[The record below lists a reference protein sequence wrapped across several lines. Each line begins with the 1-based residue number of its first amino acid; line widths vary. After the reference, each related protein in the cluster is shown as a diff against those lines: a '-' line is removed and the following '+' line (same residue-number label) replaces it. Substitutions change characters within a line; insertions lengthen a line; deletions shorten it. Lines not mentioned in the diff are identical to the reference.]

1 MSQKKINRQ
10 QKSQET
16 HKAAGGAD
24 RFIKPVALVLAV
36 FALIGGLM
44 YLFAPSSKLEPYNK
58 FKEDAKATAAKPD
71 EKKDSPSLSP
81 TREAE
86 EVAKTAM
93 SSVKETDSLIKKV
106 VNSEPTPQKNA
117 SNLPR
122 ETLEHISKGM
132 ALTEQGRF
140 EHAEIEFEQA
150 SKLSPNSPEV
160 YAIWATSLKMQK
172 KFVGANK
179 RFAEANR
186 LAPNDDEILFN
197 WGMTKLEDGK
207 SDEAIDLFQ
216 RTLKSNPKQ
225 FLAYNYMGKA
235 YGQKKEYAKET
246 EMYKKMLEFDPNFA
260 QAHFN
265 LGVVLSI
272 RDKVEEAAP
281 HFEKAI
287 ELDKQFDQPFVTKM
301 LKAMGRYKEPAT
313 KKPEKPENTQ
323 VAKHEDHKIQ
333 DSLKK
338 PEGSDTKGKGEHQME
353 GSSSKPEKDFV
364 KVSGKVMINGVPM
377 AKNGVVFLE
386 TKTKLRVTGQ
396 KPVSLTV
403 MQKGLRFE
411 PVHSTVVVGS
421 SVTFTN
427 DDMEV
432 HNIYSK
438 SINNQFN
445 LGAMAGGSSKTIKL
459 STPGPV
465 VLRCNMHKDMIGT
478 IFVVP
483 NGHYTHPN
491 ENGEYSFTNVAN
503 QEYILQAWHPSMAPE
518 DVEKN
523 LRGVKLDGKD
533 ETFDFAIASASKL
546 DEIHDMVNTKDY
558 SLIADDIEKEM
569 FQAIE
574 DWKAGKTYISRNR
587 MLSAI
592 TKHFEG
598 EGLKD
603 AITKSFSEKRSQML
617 EEKLDIIRK
626 KISGLGPYAD
636 QKFTKEGLQSEAKLA
651 MDQIRENVR
660 ELHNRLN
667 PTQ

>member
-16 HKAAGGAD
+16 HKFAGGAD
-24 RFIKPVALVLAV
+24 RFIKPVAAVLAV
-36 FALIGGLM
+36 FVLIGGLM

-58 FKEDAKATAAKPD
+58 FKDKEIAEKAD
-71 EKKDSPSLSP
+71 DKKDTSPLSP

-86 EVAKTAM
+86 DAIKTANA
-93 SSVKETDSLIKKV
+93 SVKETDNLIKKV
-106 VNSEPTPQKNA
+106 VNSEPAPEKPKG
-117 SNLPR
+117 NLPR

-140 EHAEIEFEQA
+140 EHAEIEFEEA

-225 FLAYNYMGKA
+225 YLAYNYMGKA
-235 YGQKKEYAKET
+235 YGQKRDYARET
-246 EMYKKMLEFDPNFA
+246 EMYRKMLEFDPNFA

-272 RDKVEEAAP
+272 RDKIEEAAP
-281 HFEKAI
+281 HFERAI

-301 LKAMGRYKEPAT
+301 LTAMGRYKKPDS
-313 KKPEKPENTQ
+313 KKTDKADTQ
-323 VAKHEDHKIQ
+323 VAKHDEHKAPEPQ
-333 DSLKK
+333 KK
-338 PEGSDTKGKGEHQME
+338 AEGSDTKGEHKME
-353 GSSSKPEKDFV
+353 GSSSSKPEKDSV
-364 KVSGKVMINGVPM
+364 KVTGKALINGAPM
-377 AKNGVVFLE
+377 GRNGVVFLE
-386 TKTKLRVTGQ
+386 TKTKLRVAGQ
-396 KPVSLTV
+396 KPVSLKV
-403 MQKGLRFE
+403 MQKGLKFE
-411 PVHSTVVVGS
+411 PVHSIVPAGS
-421 SVTFTN
+421 SVTFSN
-427 DDMEV
+427 DDVEV

-438 SINNQFN
+438 SVNNQFN
-445 LGAMAGGSSKTIKL
+445 LGAMAGGASRTIKL
-459 STPGPV
+459 SMPGPV

-483 NGHYTHPN
+483 NGYYTQPN
-491 ENGEYSFTNVAN
+491 EKGEYTFTDVLN
-503 QEYILQAWHPSMAPE
+503 QEYILQAWHPSMTPE

-523 LRGVKLDGKD
+523 LKSVKLDGKD
-533 ETFDFAIASASKL
+533 EIFDFTIASTSKL

-558 SLIADDIEKEM
+558 SLIADDIEKEVL
-569 FQAIE
+569 QAIE
-574 DWKAGKTYISRNR
+574 DYKAGKTYISRNR
-587 MLSAI
+587 MLAAI

-603 AITKSFSEKRSQML
+603 AISKSFSEKRSQML
-617 EEKLDIIRK
+617 EEKLDTIRK

-636 QKFTKEGLQSEAKLA
+636 QKFTKESLQSEAKLA

>member
-1 MSQKKINRQ
+1 
-10 QKSQET
+10 
-16 HKAAGGAD
+16 
-24 RFIKPVALVLAV
+24 
-36 FALIGGLM
+36 
-44 YLFAPSSKLEPYNK
+44 
-58 FKEDAKATAAKPD
+58 
-71 EKKDSPSLSP
+71 
-81 TREAE
+81 
-86 EVAKTAM
+86 
-93 SSVKETDSLIKKV
+93 
-106 VNSEPTPQKNA
+106 
-117 SNLPR
+117 
-122 ETLEHISKGM
+122 
-132 ALTEQGRF
+132 
-140 EHAEIEFEQA
+140 
-150 SKLSPNSPEV
+150 
-160 YAIWATSLKMQK
+160 
-172 KFVGANK
+172 
-179 RFAEANR
+179 
-186 LAPNDDEILFN
+186 
-197 WGMTKLEDGK
+197 
-207 SDEAIDLFQ
+207 
-216 RTLKSNPKQ
+216 
-225 FLAYNYMGKA
+225 MGKA
-235 YGQKKEYAKET
+235 YGQKRDYSKET

-272 RDKVEEAAP
+272 RDKIEEAAP
-281 HFEKAI
+281 HFERAI

-301 LKAMGRYKEPAT
+301 LKAMGRYKEPA
-313 KKPEKPENTQ
+313 KKLEKENTQ

-353 GSSSKPEKDFV
+353 GSSSKPPEKDLV
-364 KVSGKVMINGVPM
+364 KVKGKAMINGAPM
-377 AKNGVVFLE
+377 GRNGVIFLE
-386 TKTKLRVTGQ
+386 TKTKLRVAGQ
-396 KPVSLTV
+396 KPVNVTV
-403 MQKGLRFE
+403 KQKNLHFE
-411 PVHSTVVVGS
+411 PMHTIVHAGS
-421 SVTFTN
+421 SVTFSN

-459 STPGPV
+459 PMPGPV

-483 NGHYTHPN
+483 NGYYTQPN
-491 ENGEYSFTNVAN
+491 DKGEYAFNDVSN
-503 QEYILQAWHPSMAPE
+503 QEYVLQAWHPSMAPE

-523 LRGVKLDGKD
+523 LKSIKLDGKD
-533 ETFDFAIASASKL
+533 EVFDFTIASASKP
-546 DEIHDMVNTKDY
+546 DEIHDMVNSKDY
-558 SLIADDIEKEM
+558 SLVADDIEKDM
-569 FQAIE
+569 FEAIE
-574 DWKAGKTYISRNR
+574 DWKAGKNYASRNR

-617 EEKLDIIRK
+617 EDKLDTIRK

-636 QKFTKEGLQSEAKLA
+636 QKFTKEGLMNEAKMA